1 MACFLVPA
9 AEAAVTTIASKV
21 IEKKE
26 QAEDKE
32 KLAQGVN
39 LSELNKPHFSSKL
52 NKLNYMLWG
61 GSGLLAFEHLWHGE
75 IQPFFPFL
83 TATSNPAD
91 MTAMLHEM
99 STVGVSMA
107 ALVTGVWAV
116 MTFIS
121 GKIENREAS
130 PEEALQEE
138 AAK

>member
-32 KLAQGVN
+32 KLAQGVS

-83 TATSNPAD
+83 TATANPAD